1 MPHPKTPPTRPTAQ
15 DPSTPTQAGA
25 PGTVRVQKR
34 DPAAAP
40 GLREK
45 LCATCGKPFKL
56 TPEQKYFDCPD
67 CYRKSFPPHKS
78 KKKGEAQVLVQI
90 ECAEC
95 GAKEFLSF
103 APTDPKTV
111 LCRSCFSK
119 QKREQKLASP
129 HSTRR

>member
-1 MPHPKTPPTRPTAQ
+1 MPLSKPKPPRLTGET
-15 DPSTPTQAGA
+15 PSTSAQSGA

-45 LCATCGKPFKL
+45 LCATCGKPFQL
-56 TPEQKYFDCPD
+56 TPEQKFFDCPD
-67 CYRKSFPPHKS
+67 CYRKSHPPHKS
-78 KKKGEAQVLVQI
+78 KKRGEAQVLVQI
-90 ECAEC
+90 ECMQC
-95 GAKEFLSF
+95 GTKEFLSF
-103 APTDPKTV
+103 APTDPKTA
-111 LCRSCFSK
+111 LCRACFAK